1 MSLMAAIGLADALCL
16 PALQRRRAAAAVA

>member
-1 MSLMAAIGLADALCL
+1 MSLMAAIGLAGALCL